1 MSRLLLVRSSMPI
14 AAAQPPGTGGTPN
27 AVSLSQDPEGLE
39 DRKKTTAEA
48 LNAAEIAAW
57 FRKIS
62 DISGSQRN
70 QR

>member
-1 MSRLLLVRSSMPI
+1 M
-14 AAAQPPGTGGTPN
+14 
-27 AVSLSQDPEGLE
+27 
-39 DRKKTTAEA
+39 TAEA

-70 QR
+70 QRSSCSKLPDKLTLG